1 MVSLRSA
8 QFPFYAEL
16 QISKFSSHKAFFL
29 KTAST
34 CLSSMYGVKQ
44 KASYNI
50 TLGKKLDFFS
60 HSSNMLLFHLI
71 VASFKTINLLSK
83 K

>member
-50 TLGKKLDFFS
+50 TLGKIGFF
-60 HSSNMLLFHLI
+60 LVIPPTCYFFI
-71 VASFKTINLLSK
+71 
-83 K
+83 